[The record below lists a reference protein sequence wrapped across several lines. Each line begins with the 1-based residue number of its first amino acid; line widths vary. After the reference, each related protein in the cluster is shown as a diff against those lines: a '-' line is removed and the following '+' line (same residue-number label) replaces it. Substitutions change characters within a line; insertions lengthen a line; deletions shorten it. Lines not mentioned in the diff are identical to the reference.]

1 MNNKIRQISKQRR
14 SKQRRSKQR
23 RSKQRRSKQRRSK
36 QRRSKQRRDT
46 YDKNSIGGGKKG
58 KKGKKQKRIDINT
71 NDEDFLKDLNNLI
84 HQHDLKRSPYQKSSM
99 QIPTILSEIKKNL
112 SRGNKSDAMR
122 FSILLLGMISA
133 PSTYEPVSIMEP
145 IGIGSHDLPQHEM
158 WEEEYSGNDYL
169 SSIPNTYATREYL
182 ETFTTRQLLKICL
195 ESNMIDQ
202 YTCKDSKKKVV
213 KNLILNKI
221 TEEKIEKIKED
232 NPHVFN

>member
-1 MNNKIRQISKQRR
+1 MNNKIRQI
-14 SKQRRSKQR
+14 
-23 RSKQRRSKQRRSK
+23 SKQRRSKQRRSK

>member
-1 MNNKIRQISKQRR
+1 
-14 SKQRRSKQR
+14 
-23 RSKQRRSKQRRSK
+23 
-36 QRRSKQRRDT
+36 
-46 YDKNSIGGGKKG
+46 
-58 KKGKKQKRIDINT
+58 
-71 NDEDFLKDLNNLI
+71 
-84 HQHDLKRSPYQKSSM
+84 M

-112 SRGNKSDAMR
+112 SRGNKSDAVR

-145 IGIGSHDLPQHEM
+145 IEIGSHDLPQHEM
-158 WEEEYSGNDYL
+158 WEEELSVGNDYL

-182 ETFTTRQLLKICL
+182 ETFTTRQLIKICL

>member
-23 RSKQRRSKQRRSK
+23 R
-36 QRRSKQRRDT
+36 DT
-46 YDKNSIGGGKKG
+46 YNKNSIGGGKKG
-58 KKGKKQKRIDINT
+58 KKGKKQKRININT
-71 NDEDFLKDLNNLI
+71 NDEDFLKDLNNLK
-84 HQHDLKRSPYQKSSM
+84 HEHDLKRSPYQKSSM

-112 SRGNKSDAMR
+112 SRGNKSDAVR

-133 PSTYEPVSIMEP
+133 PCTYEPGSIKETIDVGCHP
-145 IGIGSHDLPQHEM
+145 LPEHNI
-158 WEEEYSGNDYL
+158 WEEEYSGNGYL

-182 ETFTTRQLLKICL
+182 ETFTTRQLIKICL

-202 YTCKDSKKKVV
+202 YTCKDSKTKVV